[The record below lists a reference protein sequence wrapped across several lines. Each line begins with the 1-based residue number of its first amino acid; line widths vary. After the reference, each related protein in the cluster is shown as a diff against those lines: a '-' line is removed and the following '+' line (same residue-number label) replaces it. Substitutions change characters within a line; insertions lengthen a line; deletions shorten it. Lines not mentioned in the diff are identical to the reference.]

1 MHHDIYLLVNFLSL
15 SSMHTVIVTPTT
27 LLCRKVAEQM
37 NQLKEKKRKEKK
49 KVKSQGP
56 MEKEN
61 NSNGKFVKL
70 LKLGGHSN
78 LSKYQ
83 GSLPQGFVIIN

>member
-1 MHHDIYLLVNFLSL
+1 MHHDVYLLVNFQSL

-49 KVKSQGP
+49 RKEKKRKKSKAKDQWKKKITP
-56 MEKEN
+56 M
-61 NSNGKFVKL
+61 V
-70 LKLGGHSN
+70 N
-78 LSKYQ
+78 L
-83 GSLPQGFVIIN
+83 